1 MSTFIFHK
9 VYCTILVEPETLW
22 VLGMPLLLTS
32 CLVVL
37 SPTITMGFRLDRRLV
52 WLSNKLKSNV
62 NSLKTIMFTDL
73 GLSDITTNKTIHYI
87 KLHVRRTII
96 LKRRDWALIPG
107 GPNKWLARMN
117 YCKTKILNNDL

>member
-22 VLGMPLLLTS
+22 VLGMPLLLRS
-32 CLVVL
+32 CHVVL
-37 SPTITMGFRLDRRLV
+37 SPTITVSFRLGHRLV
-52 WLSNKLKSNV
+52 WLGNKLKSNV

-96 LKRRDWALIPG
+96 LLKHW
-107 GPNKWLARMN
+107 
-117 YCKTKILNNDL
+117 NN